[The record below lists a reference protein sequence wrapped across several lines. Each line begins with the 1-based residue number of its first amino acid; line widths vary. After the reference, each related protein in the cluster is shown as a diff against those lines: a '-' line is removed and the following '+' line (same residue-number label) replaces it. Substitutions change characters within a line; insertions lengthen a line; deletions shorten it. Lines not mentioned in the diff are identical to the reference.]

1 MYFILQELQKDLG
14 DTPIENIFINDFMP
28 FAEGTYVK
36 VYLMGYKCARDKQS
50 NFNNETIA
58 KNLNLELVDVLEAWD
73 YWENEGIIKKHLSD
87 DNNNYI
93 VEFVNLKQ
101 LYVET
106 IYKSIDNENK
116 EKSHYVNNEELIL
129 SSKNSENIKM
139 MEEIEEMFGRPLVPS
154 EKRKINEWLV
164 TYKMKPEIMA
174 QAFSYALYNRNIS
187 KFPSIEKKVIKD
199 WFDAGVKDLD
209 TMMEYLEKRNDRYSI
224 YSRISKYLGIYR
236 PLDVPTMRTID
247 KWIDDWD
254 FTMDMIFKCL
264 DKSVNTLNP
273 NFTYFDSI
281 LEKWYKQGFKTIDD
295 LKNDI
300 KPEVKAKT
308 TVKETPKT
316 KNKFHNF
323 IQSDD
328 LSNDDLEKIARKRF
342 EKKLN
347 KLGLNMPDEGE
358 SHE

>member
-58 KNLNLELVDVLEAWD
+58 KNLNLELVDILEAWD

-164 TYKMKPEIMA
+164 NYKMKPEIMA
-174 QAFSYALYNRNIS
+174 QAFSYALYNRNIN
-187 KFPSIEKKVIKD
+187 KFASIEKKVIKD
-199 WFDAGVKDLD
+199 WFDAGVKDID
-209 TMMEYLEKRNDRYSI
+209 SMMEYLEKRNDRYSI

-247 KWIDDWD
+247 KWIDEWD
-254 FTMDMIFKCL
+254 FSMDMIFKCL

-308 TVKETPKT
+308 PVKEAPKT

-347 KLGLNMPDEGE
+347 KLGLNMPD
-358 SHE
+358 